1 MGTAIIH
8 NASSGEAPEQA
19 ATKKQ
24 NTVKTSTEQDGDGL
38 TYKQQLKQDAM
49 LWAEFLYGE
58 YKREKML
65 TEENNGDE

>member
-1 MGTAIIH
+1 MSIGRT
-8 NASSGEAPEQA
+8 NKLLEQ
-19 ATKKQ
+19 Q
-24 NTVKTSTEQDGDGL
+24 IKTLSEESDGDL